1 MRYIDL
7 ETWPRRAQYEFISTF
22 DYPHFNMSAN
32 MDITAFYTVVK
43 QQSVSITVAIVYVL
57 ARAAHDVAE
66 FRQRI
71 REDGVVEHD
80 IVHPSTTYLTEGDL
94 FSFCRMDYSEDFSTF
109 AAGAEEQISR
119 VHERPSLEDLPGD
132 DQLFMTAIPWV
143 SFTSFMHPIQM
154 SPVDSIPRFA
164 WAKFFQDGEQ
174 LKMPL
179 NVQAHHGLVDGVHM
193 GRYYEIVQ
201 DYLDDPDYLLAG
213 V

>member
-7 ETWPRRAQYEFISTF
+7 DTWPRRAQYEFINTF

-32 MDITAFYTVVK
+32 MDITAFYTAVK
-43 QQSVSITVAIVYVL
+43 QSGISITVVLVYVL

-80 IVHPSTTYLTEGDL
+80 TVHPSTTYLTDGDL
-94 FSFCRMDYSEDFSTF
+94 FSFCRMPYSEDFKTF
-109 AAGAEEQISR
+109 ASCAEEQIAR
-119 VHERPSLEDLPGD
+119 IQEEPTLDDPPGD
-132 DQLFMTAIPWV
+132 DQLFMTSIPWV

-154 SPVDSIPRFA
+154 SPVDSIPRIA
-164 WAKFFQDGEQ
+164 WGKFFHDGEP

-193 GRYYEIVQ
+193 GRYCERVQ
-201 DYLDDPDYLLAG
+201 EYLDHPESYL
-213 V
+213 